1 MSKSPGHRKWP
12 DHRIRETHLPGRV
25 QAIVHGEVIADSH
38 DVIKVDEDENPTR
51 YYFPR
56 TDVSMSSLER
66 SDTTTECPFKG
77 KARYFNV
84 RTHGTEL
91 HDAVWTYEEPYE
103 EHMDL
108 RERLAFYDD
117 QMPEIEIRTE
127 ARA

>member
-1 MSKSPGHRKWP
+1 
-12 DHRIRETHLPGRV
+12 
-25 QAIVHGEVIADSH
+25 
-38 DVIKVDEDENPTR
+38 
-51 YYFPR
+51 
-56 TDVSMSSLER
+56 MSSLER

-84 RTHGTEL
+84 RTHSTEL